1 MVHGMREWHMA
12 EFPGRH
18 RGEMSREM
26 RIERLVATCLD
37 RLVDARFVRVLH

>member
-1 MVHGMREWHMA
+1 MA
-12 EFPGRH
+12 EFPADT

-26 RIERLVATCLD
+26 RIEMSTGLVATCLD